1 MRFGVA
7 LAAGAALLVIASC
20 GEANKALAP
29 ITAAEV
35 NGDAIIAADQR
46 PGNWLSHGRTYSEQ
60 RYSPLK
66 QVTADNVTSLGVA
79 WTGDLDTNRGM
90 EATPI
95 VVDGTMYLT
104 SAWSVAYAYNAKTGD
119 RLWKFDPEVDRA
131 RGVAACCDV
140 VNRGVAIWEGMIY
153 VGTIDGRLIA
163 LDAKTGEKK

>member
-1 MRFGVA
+1 MKFGVA
-7 LAAGAALLVIASC
+7 LAAGAALLAIASC

-35 NGDAIIAADQR
+35 NGAAIIAADQR
-46 PGNWLSHGRTYSEQ
+46 PGIWLSHGRTYSEQ

-95 VVDGTMYLT
+95 VVDGVMYLT
-104 SAWSVAYAYNAKTGD
+104 SAW
-119 RLWKFDPEVDRA
+119 
-131 RGVAACCDV
+131 
-140 VNRGVAIWEGMIY
+140 
-153 VGTIDGRLIA
+153 
-163 LDAKTGEKK
+163 